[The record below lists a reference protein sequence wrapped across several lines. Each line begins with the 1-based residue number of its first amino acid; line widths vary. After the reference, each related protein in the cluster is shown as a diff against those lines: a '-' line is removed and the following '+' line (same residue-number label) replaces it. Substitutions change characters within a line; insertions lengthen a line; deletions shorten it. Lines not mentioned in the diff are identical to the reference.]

1 MDEMD
6 EEDWFIEG
14 KDDYVE
20 IEADSLKFT
29 PSERRNLLGH
39 VAAWTARLVDWQ
51 VRLIAGIADADGG
64 GMRMEWGV
72 FMCPVQLYA
81 KEKLLVVDTSGVW

>member
-1 MDEMD
+1 MD
-6 EEDWFIEG
+6 EEYWYIEG
-14 KDDYVE
+14 ADDYVE
-20 IEADSLKFT
+20 IEADTLKFI

-51 VRLIAGIADADGG
+51 VRAIASIANENGG
-64 GMRMEWGV
+64 GMKLEWGV
-72 FMCPVQLYA
+72 FMCPAQLYE